1 MRLERNRPGCSL
13 RFAYRTVA
21 SEDAGAPVAPSFRT
35 RVLLLVALL
44 TLVFTISCSNSLFK
58 VKPVNALPAMP
69 ASAAAMNVGSL
80 SFRASPLLSDEQTQE
95 LFESNLQLA
104 GLLPVRLEVVHNG
117 GEAVEM
123 KKLKFHLQDA
133 ANADWKLIS
142 AKQAIS
148 RILKANGVSL
158 YNPNSRKT
166 FEKEFRAYDFNLK
179 DPLTHAE
186 GRRQGMLIFQ
196 SAKKEPVSS
205 PKNLTLTIDGLA
217 QPVELKLN

>member
-1 MRLERNRPGCSL
+1 MKTRTEAALCFASL
-13 RFAYRTVA
+13 ILFCT
-21 SEDAGAPVAPSFRT
+21 
-35 RVLLLVALL
+35 
-44 TLVFTISCSNSLFK
+44 SCSNSLFK

-69 ASAAAMNVGSL
+69 VSAAAMNTGSL
-80 SFRASPLLSDEQTQE
+80 SFRASPLLTDEETQE

-104 GLLPVRLEVVHNG
+104 GLLPVRLEIAHNSG
-117 GEAVEM
+117 DPIEL
-123 KKLKFHLQDA
+123 KKLKFHLQDG

-166 FEKEFRAYDFNLK
+166 FEKEFRAYEFNLK

-186 GRRQGMLIFQ
+186 GSRQGLLIFQ
-196 SAKKEPVSS
+196 SAKKEAVSS
-205 PKNLTLTIDGLA
+205 PKNLTLTIEGLA
-217 QPVELKLN
+217 EPVELKLN